1 MANEIYSKSWWGVGA
16 CNSVGWG
23 IVYKAYAGCD
33 SAITLAYITRVEAD
47 GGTVESP
54 QCIDSKLNLT

>member
-16 CNSVGWG
+16 CNNIGWG
-23 IVYKAYAGCD
+23 IIYKAYAGCL
-33 SAITLAYITRVEAD
+33 SSNFTLRVEAD

-54 QCIDSKLNLT
+54 ECIDAANL